1 MPENPIYSESGGFQD
16 SRDQRFIGESALG
29 SMKEPVAAS
38 LKNIVEN
45 NPHLTQDPSLLGG
58 FAHQNGLDSTQ
69 ISNAVQYLTMYGGI
83 KEHAINQA
91 QSDPNASHGPGFW
104 SSLWHSTASMWDHA
118 ANATKDVANFW
129 TNPNSLPNAA
139 ESIGKGVLS
148 FAKDTGKFVEDI
160 NNRVGMTGAELATLG
175 LYGPKGWNTNFSGL
189 ADAFDTTKN
198 VIDTAGN
205 MVNPWSSGNIF
216 MLMSHNMA
224 FYNSLAK
231 RYGWGYAIGYAAPA
245 LAAGFAT
252 DGAFSAA
259 DVGATAAEDAAM
271 VQSAGEAFR
280 AGRTLSEEDQAAV
293 RAAASRQMARMK
305 QDAAQEV
312 AQGQRAGRVAQL
324 SRSMRAT
331 AKTLEYATKP
341 LGGVIR
347 VAKAIGKPM
356 TDVKLNTM
364 YAITQATAQKNPA
377 LAAIWNDPNVR
388 NGVAI
393 DQYGHPMGTNGQMIA
408 SYFGMDKGNMFF
420 SPVSGLTD
428 FYTKWLGTDPLGAY
442 GKVLG
447 QSRSFGGFTGRLG
460 AWFGGL
466 GIRGADSIDIAAS
479 QYRRVRKAFEYMAT
493 HSANEIADTFRNTYI
508 DDAKKGIKAS
518 DIISQLGEAK
528 SVEEVMQIHRDIA
541 ESVAMTK
548 SMVPTLSMYEVTK
561 AALKGKLSSFGTA
574 GNLLGVDGKFL
585 EQISSDAE
593 ILKDTGGIP
602 IKPQTELNYADNNLA
617 TRSLNSFARWL
628 ETRFTRSQMYIDE
641 LTNKVENSVIR
652 PGSVNAIPAIM
663 DFLRASLL
671 PENVVKSVGDLLL
684 QTKNP
689 HDYISVY
696 RHAMYHAVM
705 RRATAGLNHDEL
717 ATFIGTSSDHIW
729 NEVVKMTGLDGGG
742 AVGLYAAGI
751 NGADISAV
759 VHAESGIE
767 AYAGIGMNHLGE
779 LRFPRTAELR
789 GLAAKVRGVSL
800 DFAKT
805 ESAKFSRTQDMTIKQ
820 LQTVVDFHNPRLAGL
835 DNQLER
841 IGKVSTGSLES
852 QGPKISEGAQ
862 YITEQANKFK
872 DAGGTIEQYQGGG
885 TTPEQLSKLEK
896 DFAPLKAQEESIK
909 KAGIPKDEKGQR
921 DWRRIGV
928 TNAGFQLHRDSGLHL
943 LVARNAEGKVIGSLS
958 FYLTGSVH
966 VQTIGSLES
975 GAGPA
980 LEQELARLVDN
991 QLGGLKTKYDVE
1003 FGSWP
1008 YHEAT
1013 GKKITNTYKGEI
1025 TQAEWSAEQIKEIA
1039 NPPENKA
1046 ITGYNKAKNDIQQIV
1061 KEAHTNPDLIDSQ
1074 RFTTAYDALRVEKA
1088 NLQRSINALSEVI
1101 QISKARVGE
1110 EVYAQAVDEIMA
1122 TYPNINVNT
1131 APDVLSGL
1139 KGQITAYEDAL
1150 RQMEVRMTSPARPIE
1165 EVRKNAQEYVKA
1177 IKTKAEADKI
1187 LKEQFNEQIEKWH
1200 AEKNPYTPTFQ
1211 KGVDGLNRFLSKTFV
1226 PLALFSGG
1234 WALRVSA
1241 SEATLNSLRFGGW
1254 ASFDA
1259 KVTQAIAKHEVYG
1272 AKLITAA
1279 GKSERT
1285 LIRDVVAGALLGIE
1299 RNLIKGFD
1307 QARRDRMLEDFVGT
1321 IMRHDGH
1328 LPGGVHDVGE
1338 TVFNDNTLKT
1348 ALLKTTVG
1356 LNDKGESV
1364 LAQAVSNKSFE
1375 SKNIGSVG
1383 YAKALRMNIA
1393 SGSTDAL
1400 LQPTFGRLADI
1411 MFARGEEKTGELLA
1425 SHMTWRDIHNAGAKG
1440 FVGDQT
1446 GRWEAA
1452 IGAGAKD
1459 FRKPEQVLALRDELR
1474 KGALQDI
1481 KNMDP
1486 AERARFARDTGR
1498 MKTGPLSGA
1507 NAHEDWANAIVE
1519 HVMASVSGLDSR
1531 GNTIFHSTLVDQAA
1545 TGNIKDEMAFAADVK
1560 KMSRGAEPKHIPAP
1574 GGVAHDA
1581 LGSASATDFLK
1592 NISQKGHDKILGPIV
1607 NRLVREPIF
1616 LLEHHNAM
1624 EALRGMVNGNIIDE
1638 ATAQVVADQRAM
1650 TNMIKYV
1657 HNPKDKTM
1665 FEVNMRVAAP
1675 FYFAQNQAWRRAFR
1689 VLHENPGAFEKYLKL
1704 SLGVTNYISNLSAGG
1719 AYPSIAIPGATFM
1732 GVAGVMGANIP
1743 AMGGDASPFTSLG
1756 FGLAADP
1763 GSVASVFPTGAQSGF
1778 AGLLGLARPSWG
1790 PLVTIPVKLVEKLYG
1805 TDTNSLAKKMSSAFL
1820 GPIAQSSSMQS
1831 DFFPS
1836 TIGRNLLDSATSIA
1850 SAFGATDLMST
1861 AQISA
1866 QNSIMNNAVDNL
1878 FKQQYN
1884 KIFNNTDFTGVN
1896 SWTGKPWT
1904 KDEIVT
1910 YCRGNAE
1917 LEITKLFNDHTYYQD
1932 FLDRAKAAAVTMML
1946 VKSVIAFG
1954 TPVAVSLNNQFSKT
1968 KEFSAI
1974 QNSINPDTKNKYT
1987 FAEAATKFG
1996 ELYPYN
2002 VLDLTAHSMSTYATY
2017 PETSSAVKIL
2027 TNHPEITKAYP
2038 NAAAYLIDR
2047 NSTYDAGAYTL
2058 EMSLGLRSRQAP
2070 QDYLNSLLVSAG
2082 NDYYYN
2088 YLATQPEFGGNGDV
2102 AGQSTTSTQWNA
2114 LKTAAQ
2120 AYGNST
2126 NPTWLASF
2134 NGGQKH
2140 DIEIKAYN
2148 EMTKMLA
2155 DPNVSKQLLP
2165 KTEKDKFQNILG
2177 QYNQVIGQVK
2187 GLIAAGDKTDASAVE
2202 SAWYNWVTDE
2212 ATNNPY
2218 WAKQS
2223 YFMTSVL
2230 RGLPTKGL

>member
-1 MPENPIYSESGGFQD
+1 MPDNPIYSESGGFQD
-16 SRDQRFIGESALG
+16 SRDQRFIGESALD

-69 ISNAVQYLTMYGGI
+69 VSNAIQYLTMYGGI

-160 NNRVGMTGAELATLG
+160 DNRVGMTGAELATLG

-198 VIDTAGN
+198 VIDTVGN

-271 VQSAGEAFR
+271 VQSAGEAFQ

-341 LGGVIR
+341 LGGIIR

-408 SYFGMDKGNMFF
+408 SYFGIDKGNMFF

-548 SMVPTLSMYEVTK
+548 SMVPTLSMYEITK

-593 ILKDTGGIP
+593 TLKDTGGIP
-602 IKPQTELNYADNNLA
+602 MKPKTELNYADNNLA

-671 PENVVKSVGDLLL
+671 PENVVKGVGDLLL

-689 HDYISVY
+689 QDYISVY

-759 VHAESGIE
+759 VNAESGIE

-820 LQTVVDFHNPRLAGL
+820 LQMVVDFHNPRLTGL
-835 DNQLER
+835 DNELER
-841 IGKVSTGSLES
+841 IGKVSTGQLEAQGARDPSL
-852 QGPKISEGAQ
+852 
-862 YITEQANKFK
+862 
-872 DAGGTIEQYQGGG
+872 
-885 TTPEQLSKLEK
+885 
-896 DFAPLKAQEESIK
+896 
-909 KAGIPKDEKGQR
+909 
-921 DWRRIGV
+921 
-928 TNAGFQLHRDSGLHL
+928 
-943 LVARNAEGKVIGSLS
+943 
-958 FYLTGSVH
+958 
-966 VQTIGSLES
+966 
-975 GAGPA
+975 
-980 LEQELARLVDN
+980 
-991 QLGGLKTKYDVE
+991 
-1003 FGSWP
+1003 
-1008 YHEAT
+1008 
-1013 GKKITNTYKGEI
+1013 
-1025 TQAEWSAEQIKEIA
+1025 
-1039 NPPENKA
+1039 ENKA

-1177 IKTKAEADKI
+1177 TKTKAEADKI

-1259 KVTQAIAKHEVYG
+1259 KITQAIAKHEVYG

-1624 EALRGMVNGNIIDE
+1624 EALRGMVDGNIIDE

-1704 SLGVTNYISNLSAGG
+1704 SLSVTNYISNLSDGG
-1719 AYPSIAIPGATFM
+1719 AYPSIAIPGVTFM

-1763 GSVASVFPTGAQSGF
+1763 GSVASVFPTGAQGGF

-1805 TDTNSLAKKMSSAFL
+1805 TDTNSLAEKMSSAFL

-1836 TIGRNLLDSATSIA
+1836 TIGRNLLDAATAIA

-1866 QNSIMNNAVDNL
+1866 QNSIINNAVDNL

-1954 TPVAVSLNNQFSKT
+1954 TPVAVSLNDQFSKT
-1968 KEFSAI
+1968 KEFSDI

-2027 TNHPEITKAYP
+2027 TNYPEITKAYP

-2047 NSTYDAGAYTL
+2047 NSTYDANAYTL

-2165 KTEKDKFQNILG
+2165 KTEKNKFQNILG

>member
-1 MPENPIYSESGGFQD
+1 MPENPIYSQSGGFQD
-16 SRDQRFIGESALG
+16 SRDQRFIDESALG

-58 FAHQNGLDSTQ
+58 FAHQNGLNSTQ

-83 KEHAINQA
+83 KEHAINQG

-293 RAAASRQMARMK
+293 KAAASRQMARMK

-324 SRSMRAT
+324 NRSMRAT

-585 EQISSDAE
+585 EQISSDAG

-751 NGADISAV
+751 NGADISAI

-779 LRFPRTAELR
+779 LRFPRAAELR
-789 GLAAKVRGVSL
+789 GLASKIRGVSL

-820 LQTVVDFHNPRLAGL
+820 LQMVVDFHNPRLAGL

-852 QGPKISEGAQ
+852 QGARDPFRFQNANQEEIIHAKDGWGEASSIRYDLEGAGDIFRELAQ
-862 YITEQANKFK
+862 SGNKMYI
-872 DAGGTIEQYQGGG
+872 D
-885 TTPEQLSKLEK
+885 EK
-896 DFAPLKAQEESIK
+896 VRRLQNLLDKHFSQTLRYGDSIK
-909 KAGIPKDEKGQR
+909 PAIATQNEKVQKLRALWEAQPTTTEAQKIAVDLNLAILNNDMADAQNALNKIKNLEDEGTGWVKDSH
-921 DWRRIGV
+921 
-928 TNAGFQLHRDSGLHL
+928 TNA
-943 LVARNAEGKVIGSLS
+943 VEKNPSL
-958 FYLTGSVH
+958 
-966 VQTIGSLES
+966 
-975 GAGPA
+975 
-980 LEQELARLVDN
+980 
-991 QLGGLKTKYDVE
+991 
-1003 FGSWP
+1003 
-1008 YHEAT
+1008 
-1013 GKKITNTYKGEI
+1013 
-1025 TQAEWSAEQIKEIA
+1025 
-1039 NPPENKA
+1039 ENKA

-1061 KEAHTNPDLIDSQ
+1061 KEAHTNPDLIDAQ

-1101 QISKARVGE
+1101 QISKAKVGE

-1131 APDVLSGL
+1131 AHDVLTGL

-1165 EVRKNAQEYVKA
+1165 EVRKDAQEYIKA
-1177 IKTKAEADKI
+1177 TKTKAEADKI

-1884 KIFNNTDFTGVN
+1884 KVFNNTDFTGVN

-1954 TPVAVSLNNQFSKT
+1954 TPVAVSLNDQFSKT

>member
-1 MPENPIYSESGGFQD
+1 MADNPIYSQSGGFQD
-16 SRDQRFIGESALG
+16 SRDQRFVDQSALG
-29 SMKEPVAAS
+29 SMKEPVSTS
-38 LKNIVEN
+38 LTNIVES
-45 NPHLTQDPSLLGG
+45 NPHLAQDPSLIGG

-69 ISNAVQYLTMYGGI
+69 VSNAIQYLTMYGGV
-83 KEHAINQA
+83 KQHAISQA

-148 FAKDTGKFVEDI
+148 FAKDTGKFAEDVT
-160 NNRVGMTGAELATLG
+160 NRVGMTAAELATLG
-175 LYGPKGWNTNFSGL
+175 MYGPKGWNTNFSGL

-198 VIDTAGN
+198 IIDTAGN
-205 MVNPWSSGNIF
+205 MVNPWSSGNVF

-252 DGAFSAA
+252 DGVFSAA
-259 DVGATAAEDAAM
+259 DVGATAAEDAATI
-271 VQSAGEAFR
+271 QGAREAIQ
-280 AGRTLSEEDQAAV
+280 AGRTLPEDV
-293 RAAASRQMARMK
+293 KAAAARQMARMK
-305 QDAAQEV
+305 QDAAREV
-312 AQGQRAGRVAQL
+312 AQTQRTGRIAAL
-324 SRSMRAT
+324 NRTMRAT

-341 LGGVIR
+341 LGGVMR
-347 VAKAIGKPM
+347 VAKALGKPM

-364 YAITQATAQKNPA
+364 YAITQATAEKNPA

-388 NGVAI
+388 NGVAV
-393 DQYGHPMGTNGQMIA
+393 DQYGHPMGSNGQMIA

-428 FYTKWLGTDPLGAY
+428 FYTKWLGTDPLGAV

-447 QSRSFGGFTGRLG
+447 QSRSFGGFTGHLG

-466 GIRGADSIDIAAS
+466 GIRGADSIDNAAS
-479 QYRRVRKAFEYMAT
+479 QYRRVRNAFQYMAT
-493 HSANEIADTFRNTYI
+493 HTASEIADTFRNTYI

-528 SVEEVMQIHRDIA
+528 SVEEVMQIHRNIA
-541 ESVAMTK
+541 ESIAMTK
-548 SMVPTLSMYEVTK
+548 SMVPTLSIYEVSK

-585 EQISSDAE
+585 EQLSKDEEA
-593 ILKDTGGIP
+593 LKDTGGIP
-602 IKPQTELNYADNNLA
+602 IKPTSELNYADNNVV

-641 LTNKVENSVIR
+641 LTNKVENLVIR

-663 DFLRASLL
+663 DMLRGSLV
-671 PENVVKSVGDLLL
+671 PENVVKGVGDLLL
-684 QTKNP
+684 RTKNP

-759 VHAESGIE
+759 VHSESGIE

-805 ESAKFSRTQDMTIKQ
+805 EAAKFSRTQDITVKQ
-820 LQTVVDFHNPRLAGL
+820 LQTVVDFHNPRLTGL
-835 DNQLER
+835 DNELGR
-841 IGKVSTGSLES
+841 IGKVTVGQLEANGARDPYRF
-852 QGPKISEGAQ
+852 QDFNQENIIHAPDGWEGASSYRHVLEGAGDIFRELAQ
-862 YITEQANKFK
+862 TGNKIYIDEKIGRIQDMIDNSYK
-872 DAGGTIEQYQGGG
+872 GTLREGERFGSASVNQ
-885 TTPEQLSKLEK
+885 PEKLKQLRELW
-896 DFAPLKAQEESIK
+896 KAQPTTTASQKIAVDLNIALTSGFMDDAQIALNKLKNLETSSMGQVIDSH
-909 KAGIPKDEKGQR
+909 ANAVAKDP
-921 DWRRIGV
+921 
-928 TNAGFQLHRDSGLHL
+928 
-943 LVARNAEGKVIGSLS
+943 SL
-958 FYLTGSVH
+958 
-966 VQTIGSLES
+966 
-975 GAGPA
+975 
-980 LEQELARLVDN
+980 
-991 QLGGLKTKYDVE
+991 
-1003 FGSWP
+1003 
-1008 YHEAT
+1008 
-1013 GKKITNTYKGEI
+1013 
-1025 TQAEWSAEQIKEIA
+1025 
-1039 NPPENKA
+1039 ENKA
-1046 ITGYNKAKNDIQQIV
+1046 ITGYNNAHNDIRQIV
-1061 KEAHTNPDLIDSQ
+1061 REAHTNPDLIDAQ

-1088 NLQRSINALSEVI
+1088 SLQRSINALSEVI
-1101 QISKARVGE
+1101 QISKAKVGE
-1110 EVYAQAVDEIMA
+1110 EVYAKAVDEIMA
-1122 TYPNINVNT
+1122 TYPNINANT
-1131 APDVLSGL
+1131 APDILAGL
-1139 KGQITAYEDAL
+1139 KGQISAYNDAL
-1150 RQMEVRMTSPARPIE
+1150 RQMEVRMTAPARSIE
-1165 EVRKNAQEYVKA
+1165 EVRKDAQNYIRA
-1177 IKTKAEADKI
+1177 TKTKAEADKI
-1187 LKEQFNEQIEKWH
+1187 LTEDFNKQVQKWH
-1200 AEKNPYTPTFQ
+1200 EEKNPYTPTFQ
-1211 KGVDGLNRFLSKTFV
+1211 KGVDALNRFLSKTFV

-1241 SEATLNSLRFGGW
+1241 SEATLNSIRFGGW

-1259 KVTQAIAKHEVYG
+1259 KITQAIAKHEVYG
-1272 AKLITAA
+1272 AGLISV
-1279 GKSERT
+1279 GKKSERG
-1285 LIRDVVAGALLGIE
+1285 LIRDVVAGALLGVE

-1321 IMRHDGH
+1321 IMRHNGH

-1338 TVFNDNTLKT
+1338 TVFNDNTMKT

-1364 LAQAVSNKSFE
+1364 LSQAVSNKSFE

-1400 LQPTFGRLADI
+1400 LQPTFGRLADL

-1425 SHMTWRDIHNAGAKG
+1425 SHMTWRDIKNAGAKG

-1446 GRWEAA
+1446 KRWEAA
-1452 IGAGAKD
+1452 IGAGARD
-1459 FRKPEQVLALRDELR
+1459 FRNPEQVIALRDELR
-1474 KGALQDI
+1474 KGALQDV

-1486 AERARFARDTGR
+1486 AERARFSRDTGR
-1498 MKTGPLSGA
+1498 MKIGPLSGA

-1519 HVMASVSGLDSR
+1519 HVMASVSGLDSK

-1560 KMSRGAEPKHIPAP
+1560 RMSRGAEPKHIPSP

-1581 LGSASATDFLK
+1581 LGEASASDLIK

-1624 EALRGMVNGNIIDE
+1624 EALRGMVDGNIVDE
-1638 ATAQVVADQRAM
+1638 ATAQVIADQRAI

-1689 VLHENPGAFEKYLKL
+1689 VLHEDPGAFEKYLKL
-1704 SLGVTNYISNLSAGG
+1704 SLGVTNYISNLSSGG
-1719 AYPSIAIPGATFM
+1719 AYPSVAIPGLTFM
-1732 GVAGVMGANIP
+1732 GPAGVLGATVSQFTGSGNP
-1743 AMGGDASPFTSLG
+1743 AMSGDSNPFSGLL
-1756 FGLAADP
+1756 FGLSADP
-1763 GSVASVFPTGAQSGF
+1763 GSIASVFPTGAESGLG
-1778 AGLLGLARPSWG
+1778 GLLGLARPSWG
-1790 PLVTIPVKLVEKLYG
+1790 PIVTIPIKLLEKVYG
-1805 TDTNSLAKKMSSAFL
+1805 TDTNSLATKMSKAFL

-1878 FKQQYN
+1878 FKEQYN
-1884 KIFNNTDFTGVN
+1884 KVRNNTDFTGVN
-1896 SWTGKPWT
+1896 SWTGRPWT
-1904 KDEIVT
+1904 QDEIVT

-1917 LEITKLFNDHTYYQD
+1917 HEITKLFNDHTYLQD
-1932 FLDRAKAAAVTMML
+1932 FLDRSKSAAITMML

-1968 KEFSAI
+1968 AEFAAI
-1974 QNSINPDTKNKYT
+1974 QKSINPDTNKPYT
-1987 FAEAATKFG
+1987 FAEAAMKFG
-1996 ELYPYN
+1996 ELHPYSI
-2002 VLDLTAHSMSTYATY
+2002 LDLTAHSMSTYANY
-2017 PETSSAVKIL
+2017 PETTSAVKIL
-2027 TNHPEITKAYP
+2027 TNHPQMTKQYP
-2038 NAAAYLIDR
+2038 NATAYLIDR
-2047 NSTYDAGAYTL
+2047 NSTYNAGAYTL

-2102 AGQSTTSTQWNA
+2102 AGENTTSAQWNA
-2114 LKTAAQ
+2114 LQTAAK
-2120 AYGNST
+2120 AYGSST
-2126 NPTWLASF
+2126 NPTWYSSF
-2134 NGGQKH
+2134 TGAQKH
-2140 DIEIKAYN
+2140 DTEIKAYN
-2148 EMTKMLA
+2148 EMTKMLT
-2155 DPNVSKQLLP
+2155 DPNVSSQLLP
-2165 KTEKDKFQNILG
+2165 KTEKDKFKNILG
-2177 QYNQVIGQVK
+2177 QYNQTVTQVK
-2187 GLIAAGDKTDASAVE
+2187 GLIAAGDKSDASAVE
-2202 SAWYNWVTDE
+2202 TAWYHWVNDQ